1 MLLKAGADK
10 INALNKQIQ
19 SLDKQLAKAATVEE
33 RKRIREDK
41 RQLKITIQATKEYY
55 TE

>member
-1 MLLKAGADK
+1 MLLKAGAEK
-10 INALNKQIQ
+10 IKQLTKQIQ
-19 SLDKQLAKAATVEE
+19 ALDKQLAKATTVEE